1 MFSLVKKVA
10 TSAKPAARRTPAQS
24 RLMSGHAPPP
34 AEGSFEAKVR
44 AVLPED
50 YQVGRRAEIRAV
62 ALIVLATLGAY
73 TSLILFFKL
82 LPSSKK
88 DEIVIRT
95 CLRVKR

>member
-1 MFSLVKKVA
+1 MFTLVKKVA
-10 TSAKPAARRTPAQS
+10 TSAKPVARRTPAQS

-50 YQVGRRAEIRAV
+50 YQ
-62 ALIVLATLGAY
+62 IVLATLGAY